1 MIPILLYLTSLL
13 LSLAGL
19 GYAILWLRRSSKAL
33 REAALRD
40 ADLTAEANRMQKA
53 ARVSALEARAA
64 WVEVTAAMSEAQ
76 LIRWLDASQ
85 PAKDAMLKVE
95 VRLFRAMRYIE
106 THLAREPSV
115 SLRPEITL
123 ESLTLADDQDAK
135 LITLDAQTTRTA
147 LIQNKSVVPIRVS
160 TTRVPLLQKAKVS

>member
-19 GYAILWLRRSSKAL
+19 GYAILWLRRLSKAL

-53 ARVSALEARAA
+53 SRVSALEARAA

-95 VRLFRAMRYIE
+95 VRLFRAMRYLE

-115 SLRPEITL
+115 PLCQEITL
-123 ESLTLADDQDAK
+123 ESLTTEDHRDARI
-135 LITLDAQTTRTA
+135 ITLDMQPAQTPS
-147 LIQNKSVVPIRVS
+147 IQSKAVAPIRVS
-160 TTRVPLLQKAKVS
+160 ARRVPLLAKTQVS